1 MCVRVAANLLSVTGP
16 PSPFQV
22 SPKKRIP
29 MRKRLLAAFVR
40 SVREDARP
48 EADVHFHRGPSG
60 DPAVCHDPLCLTP
73 RLSVNHGGR
82 A

>member
-1 MCVRVAANLLSVTGP
+1 MP
-16 PSPFQV
+16 
-22 SPKKRIP
+22 
-29 MRKRLLAAFVR
+29 KRLLAAFVR

-60 DPAVCHDPLCLTP
+60 DPAVCHDPLCVTP
-73 RLSVNHGGR
+73 RLSVNHGGG